1 MTISEMEIVVGPQF
15 PVADGVGLSQL
26 RGGKTGELIVGQAHA
41 PHYEAVSRGNV
52 FTACNQSVVTA
63 GTALT
68 STGVTF
74 HLCNPP
80 GSGIN
85 MVLLQTAITL
95 VTDSTP
101 GQIVYAATMASLT
114 AVTAGTALTV
124 YNTLLNGGS
133 GIGLAKSATTLPATP
148 VAIRPLVTGETAAG
162 IASLVDYVDGA
173 IILSPGSTLSLQGI
187 TIVAT
192 FLASMVW
199 EEVKIAV

>member
-1 MTISEMEIVVGPQF
+1 MVISDMEIQVGPQS
-15 PVADGVGLSQL
+15 PVADGVKLNLL
-26 RGGKTGELIVGQAHA
+26 RAGKNGELIVGQAHA
-41 PHYEAVSRGNV
+41 QHYEAVARGNV
-52 FTACNQSVVTA
+52 YTACNQAVVTA

-68 STGVTF
+68 ATGVTY
-74 HLCNPP
+74 HLVNPV

-101 GQIVYAATMASLT
+101 GSIVYAATMASLT
-114 AVTAGTALTV
+114 DATAGTPLTV

-133 GIGLAKSATTLPATP
+133 GIGLAKSATTLPAVP
-148 VAIRPLVTGETAAG
+148 VAIRPFVTGETAAG
-162 IASLVDYVDGA
+162 IVSLTDHVDGA
-173 IILSPGSTLSLQGI
+173 IVLCPGSTLSLQGI

-199 EEVKIAV
+199 EEVKIAA